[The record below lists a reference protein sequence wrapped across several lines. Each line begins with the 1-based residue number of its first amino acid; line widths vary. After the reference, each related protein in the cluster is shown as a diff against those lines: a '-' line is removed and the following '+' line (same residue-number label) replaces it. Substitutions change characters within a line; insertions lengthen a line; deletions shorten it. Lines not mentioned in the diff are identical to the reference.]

1 MGQNILFALSAQNI
15 FRFVGK
21 LKTDLFSQQLT
32 PPLPPK
38 QKKMKLFRLQLLLS
52 QYVVIDTFEICT
64 DLSFKRCY
72 GAIVTKIQVI
82 LTILI
87 TTPV

>member
-32 PPLPPK
+32 PPS
-38 QKKMKLFRLQLLLS
+38 QTKKDEAF
-52 QYVVIDTFEICT
+52 
-64 DLSFKRCY
+64 
-72 GAIVTKIQVI
+72 
-82 LTILI
+82 
-87 TTPV
+87 